1 MGLITLEVCEVLIFI
16 NHGSIRNVGVG
27 VYVSS
32 LEVCGCGLYNFL
44 VCMEFE
50 GV

>member
-1 MGLITLEVCEVLIFI
+1 M
-16 NHGSIRNVGVG
+16 GVG